1 MPLNKTCVVYANRGT
16 SGIEGSTSTAI
27 GAHQVDPDKLVVL
40 ITGDLSF
47 FYDIN
52 ALWSNYIKP
61 NFRIILLNNKGGGIF
76 RILPGTKALPHFE
89 TFFETQHNRNAKLVS
104 EDFGFKYNF
113 TDSKEGL
120 EQALKNF
127 YTITDHP
134 KLLEVKTPRELND
147 EILLNFFEYLI

>member
-1 MPLNKTCVVYANRGT
+1 M
-16 SGIEGSTSTAI
+16 
-27 GAHQVDPDKLVVL
+27 
-40 ITGDLSF
+40 
-47 FYDIN
+47 
-52 ALWSNYIKP
+52 
-61 NFRIILLNNKGGGIF
+61 NNKGGGIF

-127 YTITDHP
+127 YTISDHP
-134 KLLEVKTPRELND
+134 KLLEIKTPRELND